1 MGARRVQA
9 LGASLGSEE
18 KSMIE
23 GTGAQDIGGPTTSAP
38 YFIGVAGPSC
48 AGKTELSRHL
58 AARLGAVVLPLDCY
72 YCDLADRP
80 LEERARFNFDEPGA
94 LDHDL
99 FLRHVRELKNGKEVA
114 RPVYN
119 FATHTRTKSVQPMQ
133 PSRFVVVEGL
143 FVLYWEDVRS
153 LFDTKV
159 FVDLPDEPCLQRRI
173 IRDVRERGRTPESV
187 RRQFA
192 ETVQPMAALH
202 VHPTLAFADLVIA
215 GDNPIQQS
223 VEQVVTHIKQK
234 VQSALHHSNT

>member
-1 MGARRVQA
+1 V
-9 LGASLGSEE
+9 
-18 KSMIE
+18 
-23 GTGAQDIGGPTTSAP
+23 
-38 YFIGVAGPSC
+38 
-48 AGKTELSRHL
+48 
-58 AARLGAVVLPLDCY
+58 
-72 YCDLADRP
+72 
-80 LEERARFNFDEPGA
+80 EERARFNFDEPGA

-99 FLRHVRELKNGKEVA
+99 FLRHVSELKNGKEVA
-114 RPVYN
+114 RPVYD
-119 FATHTRTKSVQPMQ
+119 FAIHTRTKGLQPMR

-173 IRDVRERGRTPESV
+173 VRDVRERGRTPESV

-215 GDNPIQQS
+215 GDNPVEHS
-223 VEQVVTHIKQK
+223 VDLVVTDIKQK
-234 VQSALHHSNT
+234 VRSAGYRVKT